1 MKIRRRAIRKL
12 AQGLLRNAQVSKPP
26 VPVET
31 IAELL
36 DLKVR
41 LEPFEGEISGCTIR
55 RGDKAIIG
63 VNSLHHPNRQR
74 FTIAHEIGHFF
85 LHKGE
90 QIIIDRGFRVNF
102 RDDESGK
109 AENPEEIEANYF
121 AAELLMPTDLLVQ
134 DLKGKIIDVEDD
146 SIIRELAEK
155 YRVSPQALS
164 YRLVNVGYLNPA
176 T

>member
-1 MKIRRRAIRKL
+1 MKIRKSTIYKL
-12 AQGLLRNAQVSKPP
+12 AQSLLLSTQVSEPP

-31 IAELL
+31 VAQLL
-36 DLKVR
+36 DLKIS

-55 RGDKAIIG
+55 RGDKAVIG

-90 QIIIDRGFRVNF
+90 QIIIDRSFRINF

-121 AAELLMPTDLLVQ
+121 AAELLMPLDFLLK
-134 DLKGKIIDVEDD
+134 DLKDKVIDVEDD
-146 SIIRELAEK
+146 TLIKELAER

-164 YRLVNVGYLNPA
+164 YRLANLGYLAP
-176 T
+176 